1 MEDHLVCKLSHSYL
15 NPQIKSDSIL
25 AETAVLN
32 EYIQTSD
39 KSLKSFKKDR
49 EAADA
54 KYTSAKRKA
63 ERKESQKSTS
73 VKSRLKSSFSTKD
86 QDSKHKEKIAIM
98 KMHQEEMLKAV
109 SITCA

>member
-1 MEDHLVCKLSHSYL
+1 M
-15 NPQIKSDSIL
+15 
-25 AETAVLN
+25 
-32 EYIQTSD
+32 
-39 KSLKSFKKDR
+39 KSFKKDR

-63 ERKESQKSTS
+63 ERKEGQKSTS

-109 SITCA
+109 SITCARPKVTNTFCLQHPSPTSCSFFPKI

>member
-1 MEDHLVCKLSHSYL
+1 M
-15 NPQIKSDSIL
+15 
-25 AETAVLN
+25 
-32 EYIQTSD
+32 
-39 KSLKSFKKDR
+39 KSFKKDR

-63 ERKESQKSTS
+63 ERKEGQKSTS

-109 SITCA
+109 SITCSRVLQQDLKSLVYFVSNIRLQHRALFV

>member
-1 MEDHLVCKLSHSYL
+1 M
-15 NPQIKSDSIL
+15 
-25 AETAVLN
+25 
-32 EYIQTSD
+32 
-39 KSLKSFKKDR
+39 KSFKKDR

-63 ERKESQKSTS
+63 ERKEGQKSTS

-109 SITCA
+109 SITCSRVLQQDLKSLVYFVSNIRALFV

>member
-1 MEDHLVCKLSHSYL
+1 
-15 NPQIKSDSIL
+15 
-25 AETAVLN
+25 
-32 EYIQTSD
+32 
-39 KSLKSFKKDR
+39 LKSFKKDR

-63 ERKESQKSTS
+63 ERKEGQKSTS

-109 SITCA
+109 SITCSRVLQQDLKSLVYFVSNIRLQHRALFV